1 MKRLSIFLMVLIIPF
16 SLFSMDISEAIGDTT
31 LFIYAFET
39 NLHNLRITLD
49 VLSKT
54 EEVKSGDWE
63 RMRGLM
69 EELQNQ
75 DESTLYWFSNPDGSY
90 YTVEKGLTDYNLQE
104 REYFEQLQQEE
115 AVYGT
120 LITGYTSHRKSIV
133 VAQPV
138 YKDDKLIGY
147 LGGSKYTDSLVE
159 YLDMMAQNGVV
170 RSFYVITE
178 EGEDIIQYNI
188 NEKVAKNLN
197 ALMLETGFGLYPM
210 SENNPLEYQYMFG
223 PSPETG
229 WLYAVGK
236 KINP

>member
-1 MKRLSIFLMVLIIPF
+1 MKRLTFFFMVLIIPF

-39 NLHNLRITLD
+39 NLHHLRITLD

-54 EEVKSGDWE
+54 EEVKSGDWK
-63 RMRGLM
+63 RMRELM
-69 EELQNQ
+69 EEVQKQ

-104 REYFEQLQQEE
+104 RKYFEQLQKEE
-115 AVYGT
+115 SVYGAV
-120 LITGYTSHRKSIV
+120 ITGYTSLKKSVV
-133 VAQPV
+133 VARPV
-138 YKDDKLIGY
+138 YKGETLVGY

-159 YLDMMAQNGVV
+159 YLDMMAQDGVL
-170 RSFYVITE
+170 RSFYVITA

-188 NEKVAKNLN
+188 NEEVAQVLN

-210 SENNPLEYQYMFG
+210 SENSPLEYQYVFG

-236 KINP
+236 KK

>member
-1 MKRLSIFLMVLIIPF
+1 MKRLTFFFMVLIIPF

-39 NLHNLRITLD
+39 NLHHLRITLD

-54 EEVKSGDWE
+54 EEVKSGDWK

-69 EELQNQ
+69 EEVQKQ

-104 REYFEQLQQEE
+104 RKYFEQLQKEE
-115 AVYGT
+115 SVYGAV
-120 LITGYTSHRKSIV
+120 ITGYTSLKKSVV
-133 VAQPV
+133 VARPV
-138 YKDDKLIGY
+138 YKGETLVGY

-159 YLDMMAQNGVV
+159 YLDMMAQDGVL
-170 RSFYVITE
+170 RSFYVITA

-188 NEKVAKNLN
+188 NEEVAQVLN

-210 SENNPLEYQYMFG
+210 SENSPLEYQYVFG

-236 KINP
+236 KK

>member
-1 MKRLSIFLMVLIIPF
+1 MKRLTFFFMVLIIPF
-16 SLFSMDISEAIGDTT
+16 SLFSMDISEVIGDTT

-39 NLHNLRITLD
+39 NLHHLRITLD

-54 EEVKSGDWE
+54 EEVKSGDWK

-69 EELQNQ
+69 EEVQKQ

-104 REYFEQLQQEE
+104 RKYFEQLQKEE
-115 AVYGT
+115 SVYGAV
-120 LITGYTSHRKSIV
+120 ITGYTSLKKSVV
-133 VAQPV
+133 VARPV
-138 YKDDKLIGY
+138 YKGETLVGY

-159 YLDMMAQNGVV
+159 YLDMMAQDGVL
-170 RSFYVITE
+170 RSFYVITA

-188 NEKVAKNLN
+188 NEKVAQDLN

-210 SENNPLEYQYMFG
+210 SENSPLEYQYVFG

-236 KINP
+236 KK

>member
-1 MKRLSIFLMVLIIPF
+1 MKRLTILLMVLIIPF

-39 NLHNLRITLD
+39 NLNHLRVTLD
-49 VLSKT
+49 VLTKT
-54 EEVKSGDWE
+54 EEVRSGDWE
-63 RMRGLM
+63 RMRGLI
-69 EELQNQ
+69 EELQKQ

-90 YTVEKGLTDYNLQE
+90 YTVEKDLTDYNLKE
-104 REYFEQLQQEE
+104 REYFEQIQQEE
-115 AVYGT
+115 SVYGAV
-120 LITGYTSHRKSIV
+120 ITGYTSLKKSIV
-133 VAQPV
+133 VALPV
-138 YKDDKLIGY
+138 YKGETLIGY

-170 RSFYVITE
+170 RSFYVITADGE
-178 EGEDIIQYNI
+178 EIIRFNI
-188 NEKVAKNLN
+188 NEKVAQNLN

-210 SENNPLEYQYMFG
+210 SENSPLEYQYMFG

-236 KINP
+236 KK

>member
-63 RMRGLM
+63 RMSGLM
-69 EELQNQ
+69 EELQMQ

-138 YKDDKLIGY
+138 YKGDKLIGY

>member
-1 MKRLSIFLMVLIIPF
+1 MVLIIPF

-39 NLHNLRITLD
+39 NLHHLRITLD

-54 EEVKSGDWE
+54 EEVKSGDWK
-63 RMRGLM
+63 RMRELM
-69 EELQNQ
+69 EEVQKQ

-104 REYFEQLQQEE
+104 RKYFEQLQKEE
-115 AVYGT
+115 SVYGAV
-120 LITGYTSHRKSIV
+120 ITGYTSLKKSVV
-133 VAQPV
+133 VARPV
-138 YKDDKLIGY
+138 YKGETLVGY

-159 YLDMMAQNGVV
+159 YLDMMAQDGVL
-170 RSFYVITE
+170 RSFYVITA

-188 NEKVAKNLN
+188 NEEVAQVLN

-210 SENNPLEYQYMFG
+210 SENSPLEYQYVFG

-236 KINP
+236 KK

>member
-1 MKRLSIFLMVLIIPF
+1 MVLIIPF
-16 SLFSMDISEAIGDTT
+16 SLFSMDISEVIGDTT

-39 NLHNLRITLD
+39 NLHHLRITLD

-54 EEVKSGDWE
+54 EEVKSGDWK

-69 EELQNQ
+69 EEVQKQ

-104 REYFEQLQQEE
+104 RKYFEQLQKEE
-115 AVYGT
+115 SVYGAV
-120 LITGYTSHRKSIV
+120 ITGYTSLKKSVV
-133 VAQPV
+133 VARPV
-138 YKDDKLIGY
+138 YKGETLVGY

-159 YLDMMAQNGVV
+159 YLDMMAQDGVL
-170 RSFYVITE
+170 RSFYVITA

-188 NEKVAKNLN
+188 NEEVAQVLN

-210 SENNPLEYQYMFG
+210 SENSPLEYQYVFG

-236 KINP
+236 KK

>member
-1 MKRLSIFLMVLIIPF
+1 MKRLTFFFMVLIIPF

-39 NLHNLRITLD
+39 NLHHLRITLD

-54 EEVKSGDWE
+54 EEVKSGDWK
-63 RMRGLM
+63 RMCELM
-69 EELQNQ
+69 EEVQKQ

-104 REYFEQLQQEE
+104 RKYFEQLQKEE
-115 AVYGT
+115 SVYGAV
-120 LITGYTSHRKSIV
+120 ITGYTSLKKSVV
-133 VAQPV
+133 VARPV
-138 YKDDKLIGY
+138 YKGETLVGY

-159 YLDMMAQNGVV
+159 YLDMMAQDGVL
-170 RSFYVITE
+170 RSFYVITA

-188 NEKVAKNLN
+188 NEEVAQVLN

-210 SENNPLEYQYMFG
+210 SENSPLEYQYVFG

-236 KINP
+236 KK

>member
-1 MKRLSIFLMVLIIPF
+1 MKRLIVILMVLIIPF

-39 NLHNLRITLD
+39 NLHHLRVTID

-54 EEVKSGDWE
+54 EEVRSGEWE
-63 RMRGLM
+63 RMRGLI
-69 EELQNQ
+69 EELQKQ

-90 YTVEKGLTDYNLQE
+90 YTVEKGLTNYNLQE
-104 REYFEQLQQEE
+104 REYFQHLQQGES
-115 AVYGT
+115 VYGAV
-120 LITGYTSHRKSIV
+120 ITGYTSLKKSIV

-138 YKDDKLIGY
+138 FKGEVLVGY
-147 LGGSKYTDSLVE
+147 LGGSKYTDTLVD
-159 YLDMMAQNGVV
+159 YLDMMAQNGVI
-170 RSFYVITE
+170 RSFYVITK
-178 EGEDIIQYNI
+178 EGEDVIQYNI

-210 SENNPLEYQYMFG
+210 SENSPLEYQYMFG

-236 KINP
+236 KK

>member
-1 MKRLSIFLMVLIIPF
+1 MKRLTFFFMVLIIPF
-16 SLFSMDISEAIGDTT
+16 SLFSMDISEVIGDTT

-39 NLHNLRITLD
+39 NLHHLRITLD

-54 EEVKSGDWE
+54 EEVKSGDWK
-63 RMRGLM
+63 RMRELM
-69 EELQNQ
+69 EEVQKQ

-104 REYFEQLQQEE
+104 RKYFEQLQKEE
-115 AVYGT
+115 SVYGAV
-120 LITGYTSHRKSIV
+120 ITGYTSLKKSVV
-133 VAQPV
+133 VARPV
-138 YKDDKLIGY
+138 YKGETLVGY

-159 YLDMMAQNGVV
+159 YLDMMAQDGVL
-170 RSFYVITE
+170 RSFYVITA

-188 NEKVAKNLN
+188 NEEVAQVLN

-210 SENNPLEYQYMFG
+210 SENSPLEYQYVFG

-236 KINP
+236 KK

>member
-1 MKRLSIFLMVLIIPF
+1 MVLIIPF

-39 NLHNLRITLD
+39 NLHHLRITLD

-54 EEVKSGDWE
+54 EEAKSGDWK

-69 EELQNQ
+69 EEVQKQ

-104 REYFEQLQQEE
+104 RKYFEQLQKEE
-115 AVYGT
+115 SVYGAV
-120 LITGYTSHRKSIV
+120 ITGYTSLKKSVV
-133 VAQPV
+133 VARPV
-138 YKDDKLIGY
+138 YKGETLVGY

-159 YLDMMAQNGVV
+159 YLDMMAQDGVL
-170 RSFYVITE
+170 RSFYVITA

-188 NEKVAKNLN
+188 NEEVAQVLN

-210 SENNPLEYQYMFG
+210 SENSPLEYQYVFG

-236 KINP
+236 KK

>member
-1 MKRLSIFLMVLIIPF
+1 MKRLTFFFMVLIIPF
-16 SLFSMDISEAIGDTT
+16 SLFSMDISEVIGDTT

-39 NLHNLRITLD
+39 NLHHLRITLD

-54 EEVKSGDWE
+54 EEVKSGDWK
-63 RMRGLM
+63 RMRELM
-69 EELQNQ
+69 EEVQKQ

-104 REYFEQLQQEE
+104 RKYFEQLQKEE
-115 AVYGT
+115 SVYGAV
-120 LITGYTSHRKSIV
+120 ITGYTSLKKSVV
-133 VAQPV
+133 VARPV
-138 YKDDKLIGY
+138 YKGETLVGY

-159 YLDMMAQNGVV
+159 YLDMMAQDGVL
-170 RSFYVITE
+170 RSFYVITA

-188 NEKVAKNLN
+188 NEEVAQDLN

-210 SENNPLEYQYMFG
+210 SENSPLEYQYVFG

-236 KINP
+236 KK

>member
-1 MKRLSIFLMVLIIPF
+1 MKRLIIFIMVFFIPLA
-16 SLFSMDISEAIGDTT
+16 LFSMDISEAIGDTT

-39 NLHNLRITLD
+39 NLHQLRVTLD

-54 EEVKSGDWE
+54 EEVKSGDWR

-69 EELQNQ
+69 EELQKQ
-75 DESTLYWFSNPDGSY
+75 DESTLYWFSNPDGRY
-90 YTVEKGLTDYNLQE
+90 YTVEKGLTDFNLQE
-104 REYFEQLQQEE
+104 RTYFEKLQQEE
-115 AVYGT
+115 SVYGAV
-120 LITGYTSHRKSIV
+120 ITGYTSLKKSIV

-138 YKDDKLIGY
+138 YKGETLVGY
-147 LGGSKYTDSLVE
+147 LGGSKYTDSLVD
-159 YLDMMAQNGVV
+159 YLDMMAQNGVL
-170 RSFYVITE
+170 RSFYVITS

-210 SENNPLEYQYMFG
+210 SDNSPLEYQYMFG

-236 KINP
+236 KK